1 MISVDEQLELY
12 EKIIDMSRST
22 LKLLDD
28 DQVEDAMNLNSE
40 KLGVIRYLA
49 ENKND
54 NGEIRESTKVF
65 YHKYFA
71 LNEEIAK
78 KISEIKANIQLSL
91 KNGRITGRKVCTY
104 QSVSRVGRTD
114 C

>member
-1 MISVDEQLELY
+1 MISVEEQLKLY

-22 LKLLDD
+22 LKLLED

-40 KLGVIRYLA
+40 KLGVIKYLA

-54 NGEIRESTKVF
+54 DDEIRDVSVKF
-65 YHKYFA
+65 CNDYFA
-71 LNEEIAK
+71 LNEMITA
-78 KISEIKANIQLSL
+78 KISEIKNSINLSL

-114 C
+114 S